1 MQATKRQDK
10 EQALML
16 THVSFPVTYSTLDC
30 LALQRQLLPLFRI
43 GPVIR
48 CDFWNRGLSDVYL
61 LETLSAKYV
70 LRISHSHWRTK
81 SDIDFELELLDHL
94 KQSGTP
100 VAVPLRT
107 RNGELSV
114 EIFAPEGLRYASLFT
129 YAPGRV
135 PVGDLNV
142 EQSHKLGEAVAKMH
156 CSTQNFRSSAHRQHL
171 SLEYLLDESLGAIEP
186 YLRFR
191 SEDLAYLRQLVDRI
205 KDTLADLPKTFPQ
218 WGVCWGDAHSGNV
231 HFTDDDRLTLFDFD
245 QCGYGWRAFEMAKFL
260 QVSLRTGMALKIR
273 DAFLEG
279 YQMIQPF
286 TQRELDALQP
296 FTQAAH
302 IWNWRISL
310 ETAKIHSCSRLD
322 EQFFISRLQ
331 QLKMFQTSQWQLF

>member
-1 MQATKRQDK
+1 
-10 EQALML
+10 ML
-16 THVSFPVTYSTLDC
+16 TQVSFPVTYSTLDC
-30 LALQRQLLPLFRI
+30 SAIRRQLLPNFRI
-43 GPVIR
+43 GPVVR

-61 LETLSAKYV
+61 VETLSARYV
-70 LRISHSHWRTK
+70 LRISHAHWRTR

-94 KQSGTP
+94 RQHGTP

-107 RNGELSV
+107 RNGELSM
-114 EIFAPEGLRYASLFT
+114 EILAPEGLRYASLFT

-135 PVGDLNV
+135 PVGDLSL
-142 EQSHKLGEAVAKMH
+142 EQSHKLGKTVAKMH
-156 CSTQNFRSSAHRQHL
+156 RSTQDFQSAAQRQIL
-171 SLEYLLDESLGAIEP
+171 SLEYLLDESLGVIEP

-191 SEDLAYLRQLVDRI
+191 SEDLAYLRQLVDQI
-205 KDTLADLPKTFPQ
+205 KDSLDGLPKTFPQ
-218 WGVCWGDAHSGNV
+218 WGICWGDPHSGNV
-231 HFTDDDRLTLFDFD
+231 HFTEDDQLTLFDFD

-260 QVSLRTGMALKIR
+260 QVSLRTGIARKVR
-273 DAFLEG
+273 DAFLDG
-279 YQMIQPF
+279 YQSLQPF
-286 TQRELDALQP
+286 TSQELEALQP

-310 ETAKIHSCSRLD
+310 EAAKVHSCSRLD